1 MTREANREPGQVQSV
16 CKAMDL
22 LACLAQARGPLTLS
36 ELSRR
41 TGIPKATA
49 HGLLSAMRP
58 SAVVEQSAE
67 DGKYRLG
74 VRLFEYGCVVSRG
87 WNVLEAAA
95 EPMRRVAEETGETVS
110 ISTLDRGE
118 VLVLDCADA
127 HSDLRVVSE
136 KGARLPLHCTSQ
148 GKLLLAYLPES
159 QRRSLLRGCDFAA
172 YTPHGHTSAAAL
184 EGELPEI
191 LERGYAIENGEY
203 RIGLRSASAP
213 VFDVNGQAAYA
224 VCVVGMFRRIN
235 SPELDRAVRV
245 LLEAA
250 ERISFGLGYRGAYGK
265 DTKHAA
271 N

>member
-1 MTREANREPGQVQSV
+1 MSRENGREPGQVRSV

-22 LACLAQARGPLTLS
+22 LACLAQAKGPLSLG

-49 HGLLSAMRP
+49 HGLLSSMRP
-58 SAVVEQSAE
+58 SAVVEQSPE

-74 VRLFEYGCVVSRG
+74 MRLFEYGCLVSRG

-110 ISTLDRGE
+110 VSALDRGG
-118 VLVLDCADA
+118 VLILDSADA

-148 GKLLLAYLPES
+148 GKLLLAHLPRQ
-159 QRRSLLRGCDFAA
+159 QRKSLLRGCDFAA
-172 YTPHGHTSAAAL
+172 YTPHSHTSAASL
-184 EGELPEI
+184 EAELPDI
-191 LERGYAIENGEY
+191 LKQGFAIENGEY

-213 VFDVNGQAAYA
+213 VYNVDGEAAYA
-224 VCVVGMFRRIN
+224 LCVVGMFRRIN
-235 SPELDRAVRV
+235 SPELEQAVR
-245 LLEAA
+245 LLLDAA
-250 ERISFGLGYRGAYGK
+250 KRISFQLGYRGVYEKGE
-265 DTKHAA
+265 DHAA